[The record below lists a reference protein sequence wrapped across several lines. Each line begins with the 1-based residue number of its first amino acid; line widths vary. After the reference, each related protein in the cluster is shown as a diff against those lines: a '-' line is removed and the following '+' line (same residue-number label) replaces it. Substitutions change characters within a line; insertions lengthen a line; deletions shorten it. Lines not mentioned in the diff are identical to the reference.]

1 MGMKEQRDKTNQDV
15 PEKKKR
21 KEKRCTR
28 GESWWGGVGGQR
40 AGPDTKTSDE
50 VTVNHSAGVRADRGA
65 ESRKPACRE
74 CGMSACAPVGK
85 DTPAHKPH
93 AATIRHPCGQR

>member
-1 MGMKEQRDKTNQDV
+1 M
-15 PEKKKR
+15 PEKKK
-21 KEKRCTR
+21 KKKDVPEEKA
-28 GESWWGGVGGQR
+28 GGVGGQR
-40 AGPDTKTSDE
+40 AGPDTKTGDE

-74 CGMSACAPVGK
+74 CGTSACVPAGK

-93 AATIRHPCGQR
+93 AATIRHPHGQR

>member
-1 MGMKEQRDKTNQDV
+1 MCLKKKEEKKKDV
-15 PEKKKR
+15 PE
-21 KEKRCTR
+21 EKA
-28 GESWWGGVGGQR
+28 GGVGVGGQR

-50 VTVNHSAGVRADRGA
+50 VTVNHSAGIRADRGA

-93 AATIRHPCGQR
+93 AATIRHPRGQR